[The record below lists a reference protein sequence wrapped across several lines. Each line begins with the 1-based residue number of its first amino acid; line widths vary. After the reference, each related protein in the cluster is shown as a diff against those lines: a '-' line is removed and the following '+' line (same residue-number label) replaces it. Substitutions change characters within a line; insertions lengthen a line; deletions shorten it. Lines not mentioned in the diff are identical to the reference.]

1 MPSINNLLNKMLL
14 NFHIIAF
21 IMVAFFFILN
31 MVFYSKNNDLDY
43 YNLLL
48 DKTYENVNEIYIDN
62 EFGKSIILSTPKR
75 SRIIVKKCDNDVNQ
89 SYIIKIDVLP

>member
-1 MPSINNLLNKMLL
+1 
-14 NFHIIAF
+14 
-21 IMVAFFFILN
+21 

-75 SRIIVKKCDNDVNQ
+75 SRIIVKKRDNGANQ